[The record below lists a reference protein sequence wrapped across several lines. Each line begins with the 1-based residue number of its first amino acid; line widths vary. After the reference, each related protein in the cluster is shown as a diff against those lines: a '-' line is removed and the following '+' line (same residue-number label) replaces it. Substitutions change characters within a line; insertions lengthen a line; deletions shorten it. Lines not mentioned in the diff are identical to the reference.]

1 MSGQFCLFFLFLPSE
16 KKVRNLQ
23 RRLLRMGCRVDINTS
38 TSLCVR
44 GVGGWEGAGSRQ
56 RKFLNNRGKIAETAR
71 SQKCGRVKVKIN
83 FLHFFAVA
91 KEKQVGD
98 KKT

>member
-1 MSGQFCLFFLFLPSE
+1 M
-16 KKVRNLQ
+16 
-23 RRLLRMGCRVDINTS
+23 
-38 TSLCVR
+38 R
-44 GVGGWEGAGSRQ
+44 GGGWEGAGSRQ

-98 KKT
+98 KKNLKFANKLTLLTMYSR